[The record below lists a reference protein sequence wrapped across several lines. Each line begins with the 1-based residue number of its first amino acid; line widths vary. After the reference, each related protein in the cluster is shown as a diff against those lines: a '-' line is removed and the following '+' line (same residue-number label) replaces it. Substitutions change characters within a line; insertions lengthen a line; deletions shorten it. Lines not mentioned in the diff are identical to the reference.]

1 MKTIKYVVVIEI
13 PDSGYI
19 DCIAICD
26 TIEEAF
32 GRAYLELCD
41 ECDQK
46 KYYVTILEQMEGENG
61 FCMECRCKDDDSVY
75 HSASVLMYRQ
85 EENT

>member
-1 MKTIKYVVVIEI
+1 MKTIKYVVIIEI

-41 ECDQK
+41 EREQE
-46 KYYVTILEQMEGENG
+46 KYYVTILEQAEGENG
-61 FCMECRCKDDDSVY
+61 FHMECRCKDDDSVY
-75 HSASVLMYRQ
+75 HSASVLMCSQ